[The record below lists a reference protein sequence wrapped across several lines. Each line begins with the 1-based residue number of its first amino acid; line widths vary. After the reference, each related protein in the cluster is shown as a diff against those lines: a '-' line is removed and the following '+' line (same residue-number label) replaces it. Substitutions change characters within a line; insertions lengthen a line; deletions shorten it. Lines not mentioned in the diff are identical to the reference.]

1 MNGMPRNVFDR
12 ELERLGADLAD
23 MGRRV
28 DVVMLDTIHCL
39 KTMDTA
45 AAGRVFGHDGE
56 INAREKSIE
65 QSCMNL
71 IALQQPLARDLRVI
85 TATLKVI
92 TDMERISDQCADI
105 CEILATVAGISVMNT
120 SPRMIQMFEKAREM
134 VAGAVDAYIRRD
146 SGAAAAICEADDE
159 VDALFSS
166 TVLELCSQ
174 ISRDSAAVPE
184 HVDFMF
190 IAKYIERMADHATNI
205 AEWAIFIDTGVH
217 PNLNDTQ
224 AGK

>member
-1 MNGMPRNVFDR
+1 MPRNVFDR

-71 IALQQPLARDLRVI
+71 IALQQPLARDLRAI
-85 TATLKVI
+85 TATLKII
-92 TDMERISDQCADI
+92 TDMERIADQCADI
-105 CEILATVAGISVMNT
+105 CEILSTVSGLAAFN
-120 SPRMIQMFEKAREM
+120 PPPKLLEMFDKARRM
-134 VAGAVDAYIRRD
+134 FAGALDAYIRRD
-146 SGAAAAICEADDE
+146 GKLAEAVCRSDDE
-159 VDALFSS
+159 VDALFSAS
-166 TVLELCSQ
+166 ILELCGKICSSPNTSSGSRITPPMSRNGRFLWRRAHIP
-174 ISRDSAAVPE
+174 ISTTPRRDIETGQDGAVRL
-184 HVDFMF
+184 
-190 IAKYIERMADHATNI
+190 Y
-205 AEWAIFIDTGVH
+205 
-217 PNLNDTQ
+217 
-224 AGK
+224 